1 MGIRDW
7 IGNIIGTSGETA
19 NEWVEERRQRRREA
33 YKSKKEEETSGIF
46 RCPNYPD
53 CDFTGTREEVIE
65 HFRSEHS
72 VPYAVGR
79 GDVKTALKGVKETYN
94 RAYPGGFW
102 NTEKKEGFKINL
114 GKFFFV
120 IFAIAASLVLPF
132 IFKES
137 GSAWFLSFAVMCW
150 AVATLFPSHS
160 TYVDENGKTQVDETK
175 NGLLF
180 LKASLNGIATIFLS
194 LGLIAISP
202 STPFMRLLTLV
213 VFTVAYLSFPSSGG
227 DDKYKAY
234 LTTWRMILGFYFM
247 LFFIFAFM
255 NVLSVSPLIFASLAL
270 MAFAFY
276 FNLPETEAAANL
288 GQKFSKFTIINKTG
302 GENPGG
308 TMAFGIMIMIFG
320 ATMALFLGNMDSTF
334 LGFRVITLAS
344 LVYFVGI
351 ILLLM
356 SSASGATGEAVLFS
370 GIASLGLI
378 IGAFDLWMEKHYF
391 AAMGY
396 NMLVGLSVSTGASS
410 VQARPIIGVTALSFA
425 VIILS
430 SAYPAVLG
438 EAVFGQWWPSV
449 ESGVT
454 TLVGP
459 MGGAVSQMQ
468 EGFQD
473 AFLMFS
479 CPSCYYEEQLKK
491 SQANA
496 NIKSG
501 GTAKSIDVS
510 EFTFQVVNIPE
521 QPMLATATLQN
532 NGEFSA
538 SNINVKLKPLQMK
551 NKKGGLTDRLEV
563 SRKFVTCSG
572 VSPSG
577 DSCSW
582 TGSSYNGDA
591 KQITFTYGA
600 GANNENDWGSAL
612 GSCSCYNSAGKLKG
626 YCLPLKKDA
635 AGKDLPSNDPKYD
648 STGCKKCASLDQ
660 KNTDYLAEG
669 SSNSCDLSSGDTIG
683 YGYGGWSAVVGF
695 DYSFDY
701 IVNVSLDTQL
711 MQSNTLNDLLLKKQ
725 ITLRDVKAEYSGG
738 PVKASIWTQKQP
750 VRAGE
755 DTLAVISIENAGTGT
770 VIKGS
775 SPKTC
780 AAAGGSCETW
790 LPAIGSCDPGR
801 KEIESLDC
809 AENDIQKHCCVPE
822 TYSGKTAS
830 ADFVL
835 IIPFISGIT
844 PKIAEVS
851 RGGMNCGDMNDK
863 AIMDG
868 TTQEKYNNLFIKG
881 GKSVSVLG
889 RINKGDSFELH
900 CSLET
905 NLEKGKLARY
915 AFTFNYDIP
924 KEIDRKSAIFVG
936 NVNYNYQS
944 SKSMETQITW
954 APTAQ

>member
-1 MGIRDW
+1 M
-7 IGNIIGTSGETA
+7 
-19 NEWVEERRQRRREA
+19 
-33 YKSKKEEETSGIF
+33 
-46 RCPNYPD
+46 
-53 CDFTGTREEVIE
+53 
-65 HFRSEHS
+65 
-72 VPYAVGR
+72 
-79 GDVKTALKGVKETYN
+79 
-94 RAYPGGFW
+94 
-102 NTEKKEGFKINL
+102 
-114 GKFFFV
+114 
-120 IFAIAASLVLPF
+120 FAIAASLALPF

-276 FNLPETEAAANL
+276 FNLPETEAAASL

-308 TMAFGIMIMIFG
+308 TMAFGIMIMVFG
-320 ATMALFLGNMDSTF
+320 ATMALFLGNMQSTF
-334 LGFRVITLAS
+334 LGIPILTLAS
-344 LVYFVGI
+344 LVYFAGI
-351 ILLLM
+351 IFLLM

-459 MGGAVSQMQ
+459 MGGAVGQMQ
-468 EGFQD
+468 ESFQN

-479 CPSCYYEEQLKK
+479 CPSCYYEKQLQLQ
-491 SQANA
+491 QANA
-496 NIKSG
+496 NMKSG

-510 EFTFQVVNIPE
+510 DFTFQVVNVPE
-521 QPMLATATLQN
+521 QPLLATATLQN

-551 NKKGGLTDRLEV
+551 NKKGGLSDAGGV
-563 SRKFVTCSG
+563 NYKFVTCSG
-572 VSPSG
+572 TTPVG
-577 DSCSW
+577 GSCAW
-582 TGSSYNGDA
+582 TGNSYNGDA
-591 KQITFTYGA
+591 KQITFTYGYKDP
-600 GANNENDWGSAL
+600 ANPNNNPWGSSL

-626 YCLPLKKDA
+626 YCLPPTDEAEKK
-635 AGKDLPSNDPKYD
+635 NDP
-648 STGCKKCASLDQ
+648 TGCKKCANLDQ
-660 KNTDYLAEG
+660 KLTDVAAEG
-669 SSNSCDLSSGDTIG
+669 FESSCNLNNKDTIG
-683 YGYGGWSAVVGF
+683 YDYGGWSAVVGF

-701 IVNVSLDTQL
+701 IVNVSLDAQL
-711 MQSNTLNDLLLKKQ
+711 MQGDTLNDLLLKKQ

-750 VRAGE
+750 VRASE

-770 VIKGS
+770 VKVKGEPTKCDDVS
-775 SPKTC
+775 GGMCRDPEVKALGLTWVGNCLSNEMELNKFNEGCGKTIP
-780 AAAGGSCETW
+780 
-790 LPAIGSCDPGR
+790 LQR
-801 KEIESLDC
+801 
-809 AENDIQKHCCVPE
+809 QKVCCVPSS
-822 TYSGKTAS
+822 YNSLSGKS
-830 ADFVL
+830 ADFTL
-835 IIPFISGIT
+835 TIPFISGIK
-844 PKIAEVS
+844 PSIVEVS
-851 RGGMNCGDMNDK
+851 
-863 AIMDG
+863 
-868 TTQEKYNNLFIKG
+868 KG
-881 GKSVSVLG
+881 GLDCGNDVVYDAKTG
-889 RINKGDSFELH
+889 RAGSNLTVNSDAFELR
-900 CSLET
+900 CNLET
-905 NLEKGKLARY
+905 NLEKGKFARY
-915 AFTFNYDIP
+915 AFTFNYAIP
-924 KEIDRKSAIFVG
+924 GDIDRKSAIFVG
-936 NVNYNYQS
+936 NVNYNYQGS
-944 SKSMETQITW
+944 YTKDAQITW